1 MNKKMQLYNRLHKLN
16 TAQIITLGFAG
27 VIILGGLLLWL
38 PFCTAPGY
46 HTSFT
51 DAMFTATTS
60 ICVTGLVTVVT
71 ATHWTLAG
79 KIIIL
84 VLIQIGGV
92 GLISLGSI
100 IFISLRKKI
109 SLRNRRVIQESY
121 NMDRMG
127 GMVRLVKKVLICV
140 FGAVSAFCNAGID
153 LLGEDSLAQY
163 VADPIVNFTSV
174 GLIIMSGL
182 GFVVWWDI
190 WDKIKRVIRG
200 KLPVGRVFK
209 NLRLHSKIVLM
220 MTLILVVGGTVLI
233 FLFDHGNPESIGTYS
248 PGTKWM
254 ASLFQSVTTRTA
266 GFFTVSQERFSNA
279 TYMLCLILMLIGGSP
294 MGTAGGIK
302 TTTVAVLLL
311 SLKSNLQGK
320 RDVEVHH
327 RRIRDSYIR
336 SAIVV
341 TGMVLTV
348 LILMSMLLCAAMP
361 EAPIEDVVYEITS
374 AVATV
379 GLSRGLTP
387 CLNTAGKW
395 IVILTMYL
403 GRIGP
408 LTLGTA
414 VTVRVQK
421 MPADS
426 HLAEEDIMIG

>member
-1 MNKKMQLYNRLHKLN
+1 MLR
-16 TAQIITLGFAG
+16 ITKTESGMVQG
-27 VIILGGLLLWL
+27 Y
-38 PFCTAPGY
+38 PG
-46 HTSFT
+46 T
-51 DAMFTATTS
+51 DARITVYKGIPFAADTS
-60 ICVTGLVTVVT
+60 GENRWRPPQPVKP
-71 ATHWTLAG
+71 WE
-79 KIIIL
+79 
-84 VLIQIGGV
+84 GV
-92 GLISLGSI
+92 
-100 IFISLRKKI
+100 RKCYEFAPITMQKTPG
-109 SLRNRRVIQESY
+109 Q
-121 NMDRMG
+121 DPD
-127 GMVRLVKKVLICV
+127 
-140 FGAVSAFCNAGID
+140 AFYSKEWHVD
-153 LLGEDSLAQY
+153 PEVPMGEDSLAQY

-200 KLPVGRVFK
+200 KLPVGRMFK

-220 MTLILVVGGTVLI
+220 MTLTLVVGGTVLI

-348 LILMSMLLCAAMP
+348 LIFMSMLLCAAMP

-414 VTVRVQK
+414 VTVRAQK